1 MNFTIKGGNAKANI
15 YIDNKRENEGILF
28 FDIHMA
34 LVEEAVPET
43 FSVLFS
49 IPDVDIY
56 SIWSPSIGAQ
66 RHLGPNWGKRTTS
79 SRLASSM
86 PVHALVSAKGQNR
99 MAVALS
105 DAKTPTAIKSGE
117 SEENATIEWE
127 IAFFTVPVAP
137 MKEYTATVRI
147 DTRDIPY
154 YDAIYDT
161 ANWWEEACGYA
172 PAYVP
177 EHARL
182 PMNSLWY
189 SYHQALDV
197 EDIILECK
205 LSKALGMETVIVD
218 DGWQTGDNNRGYQ
231 FCGDWEVAPEKIPC
245 MKEFVDRVHST
256 GMKVMLWFSV
266 PFVGVGAKNYDRFFD
281 MLLDQTG
288 DQKTYFSL
296 DPRYKEVR
304 DYLIGMYAKA
314 ISEWGFDGLKLDFID
329 SFILRGKS
337 LEYDA
342 RRDYLSLEDA
352 VDALMVEVSET
363 LRRIK
368 ADVLIEFRQSYV
380 GPAIRK
386 YGNMLRVVD
395 CPNDAIC
402 NRVGVVDLRFTSK
415 DTAVHSDML
424 MWHKED
430 TVESAALQFASILYS
445 VPQISVKLQN
455 LPSEHKK
462 MLAFYLAFWRAH
474 RDVLL
479 GGKLHAANPESL
491 YSLVYAEKDG
501 CAIFTAYTDTLID
514 CSGYENAIA
523 VNASAK
529 SALVIKGAKGKAYQV
544 LNCMGEVVNEGVV
557 FDVFCE
563 IAVPFCGMVEVK

>member
-1 MNFTIKGGNAKANI
+1 
-15 YIDNKRENEGILF
+15 
-28 FDIHMA
+28 
-34 LVEEAVPET
+34 
-43 FSVLFS
+43 
-49 IPDVDIY
+49 
-56 SIWSPSIGAQ
+56 
-66 RHLGPNWGKRTTS
+66 
-79 SRLASSM
+79 
-86 PVHALVSAKGQNR
+86 

-105 DAKTPTAIKSGE
+105 DAKTPTALCSGE

-127 IAFFTVPVAP
+127 IKFFTIPIAP

-154 YDAIYDT
+154 YDAIYDI
-161 ANWWEEACGYA
+161 ASWWEEECGYM

-177 EHARL
+177 EHAKL

-218 DGWQTGDNNRGYQ
+218 DGWQTGDNNRGYK

-266 PFVGVGAKNYDRFFD
+266 PFVGVGAKNYDRFSG

-337 LEYDA
+337 LAYDA

-352 VDALMVEVSET
+352 VDALMVEISET

-395 CPNDAIC
+395 CPNDAIR
-402 NRVGVVDLRFTSK
+402 NRMGVVDLRFTSK

-430 TVESAALQFASILYS
+430 AVESAALQFVSVLYS

-455 LPSEHKK
+455 LPSKHKK
-462 MLAFYLAFWRAH
+462 MLAFYLAGQKH
-474 RDVLL
+474 IL
-479 GGKLHAANPESL
+479 
-491 YSLVYAEKDG
+491 
-501 CAIFTAYTDTLID
+501 
-514 CSGYENAIA
+514 
-523 VNASAK
+523 
-529 SALVIKGAKGKAYQV
+529 
-544 LNCMGEVVNEGVV
+544 EGVV
-557 FDVFCE
+557 QG
-563 IAVPFCGMVEVK
+563 AVKG